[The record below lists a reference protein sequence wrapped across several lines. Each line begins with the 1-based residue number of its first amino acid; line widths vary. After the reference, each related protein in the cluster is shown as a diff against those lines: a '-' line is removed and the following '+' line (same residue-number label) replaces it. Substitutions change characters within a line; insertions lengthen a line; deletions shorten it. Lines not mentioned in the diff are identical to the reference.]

1 MLKKI
6 IFCSFLCFLF
16 NSIALSNEKKL
27 AYINLDL
34 LISKSNPGQLLI
46 KNLDELEKKNF
57 YNFLSREKTLK
68 KEEESIDQQKNI
80 LSDDE
85 LKKRVILLK
94 KKINAYNE
102 DKKKF
107 IKDFKL
113 KENKEILKFL
123 NSVTPI
129 IENFM
134 NQESIDILFEK
145 KNIFIAKT
153 NFDITEKVIVLIN
166 NNFDNLNNE

>member
-1 MLKKI
+1 MIKKI
-6 IFCSFLCFLF
+6 IFCSFLWFLF

-46 KNLDELEKKNF
+46 KNLDELKKKNF
-57 YNFLSREKTLK
+57 DNFLSREKTLK

>member
-6 IFCSFLCFLF
+6 IFCSFLWFLF

-57 YNFLSREKTLK
+57 DNFLSREKTLK

-113 KENKEILKFL
+113 KKNKKILKFL